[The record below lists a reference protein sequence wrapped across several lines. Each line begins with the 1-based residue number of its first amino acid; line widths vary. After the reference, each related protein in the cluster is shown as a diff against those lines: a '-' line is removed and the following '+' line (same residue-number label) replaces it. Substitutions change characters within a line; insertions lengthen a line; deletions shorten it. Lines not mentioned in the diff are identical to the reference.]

1 MTASRAILYCMV
13 NGVCNNIN
21 GLGRQTKT
29 VLSAPLQAGFLA
41 HQRSL
46 QLRHRHRPRTL
57 PRNPPAGNQIKSHR
71 LPQQT
76 PLVHAAKLLP
86 GPSRPV
92 KARYS
97 ADEYVLPAH
106 HGQPRHKP
114 SVPGETAVT
123 FPSHEHDAPCRHAQT
138 AIPTTVGAMRGG
150 LTVSFEIRYV
160 DDAAGDRVAAAQ
172 TNTICALLN

>member
-57 PRNPPAGNQIKSHR
+57 PRNPPAGDQIKGHR

-76 PLVHAAKLLP
+76 SLVHAAKLLP
-86 GPSRPV
+86 GLS
-92 KARYS
+92 
-97 ADEYVLPAH
+97 
-106 HGQPRHKP
+106 QPEE
-114 SVPGETAVT
+114 S
-123 FPSHEHDAPCRHAQT
+123 
-138 AIPTTVGAMRGG
+138 
-150 LTVSFEIRYV
+150 
-160 DDAAGDRVAAAQ
+160 DRVA
-172 TNTICALLN
+172 TNTRHTVHHDALPWSSPPRSTCPSQGPSTPR